1 MDDPTIERTSL
12 SHVSHSCADIYVKKP
27 FHFFKLFNLF
37 LPQVYCQLRE
47 SKRRKRDFMIFANL
61 SEKAQLHFLR
71 KNVFGFVRNF
81 IIHGAQIRDISFVKS
96 MTNGLNKYAI
106 GRIKVRWNR
115 FDLALSYKRDIRMVT
130 MATGGASLRLLPIRN
145 VDVLQFPLT
154 LLARI
159 RIHGWAACGRKVRS
173 ITEIF
178 PYFLQPPKVETLN
191 HHFPIILPG
200 LLYHIME
207 TFNDSR

>member
-12 SHVSHSCADIYVKKP
+12 GHVSHSCADIYVKKP

-47 SKRRKRDFMIFANL
+47 SGRECAVSAILWYLQTSPRKRSYTFCVKMFSDL
-61 SEKAQLHFLR
+61 SEI
-71 KNVFGFVRNF
+71 F

-145 VDVLQFPLT
+145 VDGRLT
-154 LLARI
+154 I
-159 RIHGWAACGRKVRS
+159 S
-173 ITEIF
+173 
-178 PYFLQPPKVETLN
+178 P
-191 HHFPIILPG
+191 
-200 LLYHIME
+200 
-207 TFNDSR
+207 